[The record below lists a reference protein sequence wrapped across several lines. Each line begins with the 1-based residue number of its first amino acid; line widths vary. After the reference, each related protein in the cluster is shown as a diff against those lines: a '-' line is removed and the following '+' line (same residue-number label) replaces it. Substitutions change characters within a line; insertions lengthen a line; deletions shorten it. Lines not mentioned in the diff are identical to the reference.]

1 MKTQKFSAKRYV
13 LSGMTAAA
21 LLVPMASFT
30 GTAQASM
37 GSHGVRG
44 ELPSREAQMLG
55 EKPHAPAP
63 GMFPITTKSHSNPQN
78 PSLTERAIN
87 PVLNPNKP
95 SNVN

>member
-1 MKTQKFSAKRYV
+1 
-13 LSGMTAAA
+13 
-21 LLVPMASFT
+21 
-30 GTAQASM
+30 
-37 GSHGVRG
+37 
-44 ELPSREAQMLG
+44 MLG